1 MLRERIIQF
10 LEERRQKVLEGGVN
24 CIPIPFTRFRSDL
37 PGLEQGCYYL
47 ISGSTKSGKTQLT
60 NYLFVFNTILY
71 CFYNPDRVYPKIF
84 YFPLEETAELI
95 TLRFMSFLLNH
106 LTNGRIRI
114 SPTDLKSTDER
125 KPVPQEVLDFMETEP
140 FVDIMALFEQIVT
153 FDDARNPT
161 GIMKIMKSYAAN
173 NGTIHHKKVQMRD
186 ELGQMVERE
195 VFDYYEANN
204 PDEYVFIIVD
214 HVSLLDPE
222 SGLKDKDLII
232 KFSKYMV
239 ELRNRYNYSPVVVQ
253 QQSIETQSLEAF
265 KNNKIRPTVA
275 GLSDSK
281 YTGRDCQVMLGI
293 TNPSTYELS
302 TYLDYNIKTF
312 KGNIR
317 FVEVVTNRNGIAN
330 GVCPLLFEGEVCA
343 FKELPKPNETEKLQR
358 VYNYLN
364 NIRSTSFFNFNNNFI
379 NKFVH
384 SKFKSYLCTLFHFK
398 H

>member
-281 YTGRDCQVMLGI
+281 YTGRDCQVML
-293 TNPSTYELS
+293 
-302 TYLDYNIKTF
+302 
-312 KGNIR
+312 
-317 FVEVVTNRNGIAN
+317 A
-330 GVCPLLFEGEVCA
+330 
-343 FKELPKPNETEKLQR
+343 
-358 VYNYLN
+358 
-364 NIRSTSFFNFNNNFI
+364 
-379 NKFVH
+379 
-384 SKFKSYLCTLFHFK
+384 
-398 H
+398 